1 MGDDNL
7 ILITQMNENSDINE
21 ILWKIKDTSNS
32 LSPSISTFVMLEDA
46 KKSAE
51 SIYIILAP
59 PKFDAKIPRFRVSE
73 DD

>member
-1 MGDDNL
+1 MADYKL
-7 ILITQMNENSDINE
+7 KLITQMNENSDINE

-51 SIYIILAP
+51 SI
-59 PKFDAKIPRFRVSE
+59 
-73 DD
+73 